1 MRTNTLHMR
10 LPYALLGAVLAAT
23 AAGHVTSARQGAM
36 PAAPILFVTQVPTPA
51 DFATI
56 GSVFANHKGAVSD
69 APRGGDLW
77 IRYPNGTLKNL
88 TAAAGYGTTG
98 LQGAGG
104 IAVREPAVHWDGT
117 KAVFS
122 MVVGSPTRQY
132 EVATY
137 YWQLYEI
144 VGLGQSQ
151 TPVITKVPNQPANYN
166 NVSPIYG
173 ADDRIIFSSDRPR
186 DGQRHLYPQL
196 DEYESTPVVSGLWSL
211 DPATGDLFLMNHSPS
226 GVFSPQVDSFGRVIF
241 TRWDH
246 LQRDQQADADAVS
259 NTYGTFNYTSEA
271 AGAAAVNSRAEVFP
285 ESRRTTGNVEAYTL
299 NHFFPWQINDDGTG
313 EETLNHIGRHELHRY
328 FNRSFNDDARLQ
340 EFNPGSRFNTNS
352 ITNFLQIKEAPSQ
365 PGTYIG
371 IDAPEF
377 ATHAAGQIISINGAP
392 TVNADQMAITYV
404 THPDTA
410 STDDTPSPNHSG
422 LYRNPLPMA
431 DGLLVAVHTSETRAD
446 RNDGTRAAPQS
457 RYRFRMKTITQAG
470 QYWVPGQT
478 LTGAGIVETISY
490 WDPDVLVSYT
500 GELWEL
506 DPVEVR
512 ARPRPPRHTTPM
524 LAPEQQVFA
533 DEGVDV
539 AELRRYLRANNLAL
553 VVSRDVTTRDGADR
567 QQPFRLRVPG
577 GGAQSLP
584 GSGTTYDVA
593 FMQFFQGDLI
603 RGMGGPANPRPGR
616 RVLAQPMHE
625 PAAQNPPV
633 AIPLQGAVKLGRDG
647 SMAAFVPARRAL
659 SWHLTSPTGTPVV
672 RERYWLTFQPGEI
685 RTCTSCHAVNTKDQ
699 LNRPEP
705 QNKPEALA
713 ELLRFYRTQSSGMG
727 APANL
732 QVQSVAGNTV
742 TLQWTA
748 AAGATGYLVEGG
760 TTPGGTMGQ
769 IPTGSTNT
777 TFSFPSPSGVL
788 YLRVKALG
796 ANGATSAASNEVQVA
811 VNVATPPAPPAAPTM
826 LTGNAVGSRLQ
837 LAWTNAT
844 TGGTPTA
851 LLLHVSGALSLTVP
865 LAPGQTFSY
874 PAVPPGTYTFS
885 TSAQNAAGT
894 SPASNSVTLTFP
906 GTCTPPGVPTGFQT
920 TRAGNLVTVSWNSPA
935 AGGAPDAYTL
945 HVTGSFTGSV
955 GTAARTL
962 SGTVGPGTY
971 TLAVASTNPCGTSAA
986 TPAQTV
992 VVP

>member
-1 MRTNTLHMR
+1 MR
-10 LPYALLGAVLAAT
+10 LPYALLGALVAAT
-23 AAGHVTSARQGAM
+23 AAGHITLARQG
-36 PAAPILFVTQVPTPA
+36 PLPSAPILFVTQVPTPA

-56 GSVFANHKGAVSD
+56 GSVFANHKGAISD

-77 IRYPNGTLKNL
+77 IRYPGGTLKNL
-88 TAAAGYGTTG
+88 TAAAGYGMAG
-98 LQGAGG
+98 MQGAAA
-104 IAVREPAVHWDGT
+104 IAVREPSVHWDGT

-122 MVVGSPTRQY
+122 MVVGAPTRQY

-137 YWQLYEI
+137 YWQLYE
-144 VGLGQSQ
+144 VTGLNQNQ

-173 ADDRIIFSSDRPR
+173 ADDRIIFSSDRTR

-211 DPATGDLFLMNHSPS
+211 DPATGDLFLLNHSPS

-246 LQRDQQADADAVS
+246 LQRDQQADADAAGGG
-259 NTYGTFNYTSEA
+259 TYGTFNYASEA
-271 AGAAAVNSRAEVFP
+271 AGAAALNSRAEVFP
-285 ESRRTTGNVEAYTL
+285 EPRIAAGTVEAYTL
-299 NHFFPWQINDDGTG
+299 NQFFPWQINDDGTG
-313 EETLNHIGRHELHRY
+313 EETLNHIGRHELSRY
-328 FNRSFNDDARLQ
+328 FNRSFNNDTRLL
-340 EFNPGSRFNTNS
+340 EFNPGARFNTNS

-365 PGTYIG
+365 AGTYIG

-377 ATHAAGQIISINGAP
+377 TTHAAGQIISINGAP
-392 TVNADQMAITYV
+392 SVNPDQMAITYV

-410 STDDTPSPNHSG
+410 STDDTPSASHSG

-431 DGLLVAVHTSETRAD
+431 DGLLVAAHTSETRAD
-446 RNDGTRAAPQS
+446 RNDGTRALPQS
-457 RYRFRMKTITQAG
+457 RYHFRLKTIAQAG
-470 QYWVPGQT
+470 QYWLPGQA
-478 LTGAGIVETISY
+478 LTGAGIVKSISY

-512 ARPRPPRHTTPM
+512 SRPRPPRRST
-524 LAPEQQVFA
+524 LLQGPEQQVFA

-539 AELRRYLRANNLAL
+539 AALRQYLRANNLAL
-553 VVSRDVTTRDGADR
+553 VVSRDVTTRDRADR

-577 GGAQSLP
+577 GGAESLP
-584 GSGTTYDVA
+584 GSGAIYDVP

-603 RGMGGPANPRPGR
+603 RGMGGPASPRPGR
-616 RVLAQPMHE
+616 RVLAQPMHD
-625 PAAQNPPV
+625 PAVQNPPL
-633 AIPLQGAVKLGRDG
+633 ATPLQGAVKIGRDG

-659 SWHLTSPTGTPVV
+659 TWHLTGPTGTPVV

-685 RTCTSCHAVNTKDQ
+685 RTCTSCHGVNTTDQ

-713 ELLRFYRTQSSGMG
+713 ELLRFYRTQSPGMG
-727 APANL
+727 APTNL
-732 QVQSVAGNTV
+732 QVQSVVGNTV

-748 AAGATGYLVEGG
+748 AAAATGYLVEGG

-769 IPTGSTNT
+769 IPTGSANT
-777 TFSFPSPSGVL
+777 IFSFPSPSGVL

-796 ANGATSAASNEVQVA
+796 ANGAPGAASNEVQVA
-811 VNVATPPAPPAAPTM
+811 VNVPTPPDAPTN

-837 LAWTNAT
+837 LAWTTAAS
-844 TGGTPTA
+844 GGTPTA
-851 LLLHVSGALSLTVP
+851 LLLNVAGAMSLTVP
-865 LAPGQTFSY
+865 LAPGQSFSY
-874 PAVPPGTYTFS
+874 PAVPPGTYTLS
-885 TSAQNAAGT
+885 VAAQNATGT

-906 GTCTPPGVPTGFQT
+906 GVCTPPGIPTNV
-920 TRAGNLVTVSWNSPA
+920 RASSAGRRVTVWWDSPA
-935 AGGAPDAYTL
+935 SGGAPDAYTL
-945 HVTGSFTGSV
+945 NVTGAFTGSV
-955 GTAARTL
+955 GTTERSL

-971 TLAVASTNPCGTSAA
+971 TLAVVANNACGTSGA
-986 TPAQTV
+986 TPSQTV

>member
-1 MRTNTLHMR
+1 MR
-10 LPYALLGAVLAAT
+10 PFYAVLGALVVAA
-23 AAGHVTSARQGAM
+23 ASVYVTSAQQG
-36 PAAPILFVTQVPTPA
+36 PLPTTPILFVTQVPTPA

-56 GSVFANHKGAVSD
+56 GAVFANHKGAVTD

-77 IRYPNGTLKNL
+77 IRYPDGVLKNL

-98 LQGAGG
+98 LQGAGA
-104 IAVREPAVHWDGT
+104 IAVREPSVHWDGA

-144 VGLGQSQ
+144 TGLGQNQ

-186 DGQRHLYPQL
+186 DGQRHLYPQF
-196 DEYESTPVVSGLWSL
+196 DEYESTPVVTGLWSL
-211 DPATGDLFLMNHSPS
+211 DPATGDLFMLNHSPS

-246 LQRDQQADADAVS
+246 LQRDQQADADAVN
-259 NTYGTFNYTSEA
+259 NTYGTFNYASEA
-271 AGAAAVNSRAEVFP
+271 PDAAALNSRVEVYP
-285 ESRRTTGNVEAYTL
+285 EPRRATGNVEAYTI

-328 FNRSFNDDARLQ
+328 FNRSFNDDSRLQ
-340 EFNPGSRFNTNS
+340 EFNPGSRFNPNS
-352 ITNFLQIKEAPSQ
+352 ITNFLQIKEAPFQ

-377 ATHAAGQIISINGAP
+377 GTHAAGQIIGINGAP
-392 TVNADQMAITYV
+392 TVNPDQMAITYV

-410 STDDTPSPNHSG
+410 STDDTPSANHSG

-446 RNDGTRAAPQS
+446 RNDGTRALPQS
-457 RYRFRMKTITQAG
+457 RYAFRIKTITQAG
-470 QYWVPGQT
+470 QYWLPSQP
-478 LTGAGIVETISY
+478 LTTGIVESVSY

-512 ARPRPPRHTTPM
+512 ARPRPPQRTTEIQ
-524 LAPEQQVFA
+524 APEQQVFA
-533 DEGVDV
+533 AEGIDV

-577 GGAQSLP
+577 GGAESLP
-584 GSGTTYDVA
+584 GTGTIYDIQ
-593 FMQFFQGDLI
+593 FMQFFQADLI
-603 RGMGGPANPRPGR
+603 RGMGGPVNPRPGR
-616 RVLAQPMHE
+616 RVLAQPMHD
-625 PAAQNPPV
+625 PAVHNPPLQT
-633 AIPLQGAVKLGRDG
+633 PLPGAVKLGLDG

-659 SWHLTSPTGTPVV
+659 SWQLTSPAGAPVV
-672 RERYWLTFQPGEI
+672 RERYWLTLQPGEI
-685 RTCTSCHAVNTKDQ
+685 RTCTSCHGINTSDQ

-705 QNKPEALA
+705 QNRPQALA
-713 ELLRFYRTQSSGMG
+713 ELMRFYRAQAPGLG
-727 APANL
+727 APTNL
-732 QVQSVAGNTV
+732 QVQSVVGSTV
-742 TLQWTA
+742 TLQWVAGTGEA
-748 AAGATGYLVEGG
+748 APIGYLLEGG
-760 TTPGGTMGQ
+760 TTPGSAAGQ
-769 IPTGSTNT
+769 VPTGSTST
-777 TFSFPSPSGVL
+777 TFSLALPSGVF
-788 YLRVKALG
+788 YVRVKAQG
-796 ANGATSAASNEVQVA
+796 PGGQVSGASNEVQVS
-811 VNVATPPAPPAAPTM
+811 VNVAGPLTAPTK

-837 LAWTNAT
+837 LAWTNG
-844 TGGTPTA
+844 TGTAPTGI
-851 LLLHVSGALSLTVP
+851 LLNVTGALTLTVP
-865 LAPGQTFSY
+865 LPPSETFSY
-874 PAVPPGTYTFS
+874 PSVPPGTYTFS
-885 TSAQNAAGT
+885 VLAQNGVGTSA
-894 SPASNSVTLTFP
+894 ASNSVTLTFP
-906 GTCTPPGVPTGFQT
+906 GACTPPGVPTNLQA
-920 TRAGNLVTVSWNSPA
+920 TRAGNLVTVWWESPA
-935 AGGAPDAYTL
+935 SGGAPDGYTL
-945 HVTGSFTGSV
+945 NVTGSLVGSV
-955 GTAARTL
+955 STAARSV
-962 SGTVGPGTY
+962 SGVVGPGSY
-971 TLAVASTNPCGTSAA
+971 TIAAASINPCGTSAA
-986 TPAQTV
+986 TPPQTM

>member
-1 MRTNTLHMR
+1 MR
-10 LPYALLGAVLAAT
+10 LPYALLGALVAAT
-23 AAGHVTSARQGAM
+23 AAGHVTHARQGPV
-36 PAAPILFVTQVPTPA
+36 PATPILFVTQVPTPA

-77 IRYPNGTLKNL
+77 IRYPGGTLKNL
-88 TAAAGYGTTG
+88 TAAAGYGMPG

-104 IAVREPAVHWDGT
+104 IAVREPSVHWDGT

-122 MVVGSPTRQY
+122 MVVGSPTNQY
-132 EVATY
+132 QVATY
-137 YWQLYEI
+137 YWQLYEV
-144 VGLGQSQ
+144 VGLGENQ
-151 TPVITKVPNQPANYN
+151 TPVITKVANQPANYN

-196 DEYESTPVVSGLWSL
+196 DEYESTPVVTGLWSL
-211 DPATGDLFLMNHSPS
+211 DPATGDLFMLNHSPS

-246 LQRDQQADADAVS
+246 LQRDQQADADAAGGG
-259 NTYGTFNYTSEA
+259 TYGTFNYTSEA

-285 ESRRTTGNVEAYTL
+285 EPRIAAGTVEAYTL
-299 NHFFPWQINDDGTG
+299 NQFFPWQINDDGTG

-328 FNRSFNDDARLQ
+328 FNRSFNNDARLQ
-340 EFNPGSRFNTNS
+340 EFNPGSRFNANS

-365 PGTYIG
+365 AGTYIG

-377 ATHAAGQIISINGAP
+377 TTHAAGQIISVNGAP
-392 TVNADQMAITYV
+392 TTNPDQMAITYV

-410 STDDTPSPNHSG
+410 STDDTPSANHSG

-446 RNDGTRAAPQS
+446 RNDGTRAFPQS
-457 RYRFRMKTITQAG
+457 RYKFRIKTITPAG
-470 QYWVPGQT
+470 QYWVPNQV
-478 LTGAGIVETISY
+478 LTGAGIVETVSY

-512 ARPRPPRHTTPM
+512 ARPRPPQRTTQIQ
-524 LAPEQQVFA
+524 APEQQVFA

-539 AELRRYLRANNLAL
+539 AQLRSYLRANNLAL

-567 QQPFRLRVPG
+567 QQPFRLRVPS
-577 GGAQSLP
+577 GGAESLP
-584 GSGTTYDVA
+584 GSGTIYDVP

-616 RVLAQPMHE
+616 RVLAQPMHD
-625 PAAQNPPV
+625 PAVQNPPL
-633 AIPLQGAVKLGRDG
+633 PTQLPGAVKIGRDG

-685 RTCTSCHAVNTKDQ
+685 RTCTSCHGVNSRDQ

-713 ELLRFYRTQSSGMG
+713 ELMRFYRNQTPGLG
-727 APANL
+727 APTNL
-732 QVQSVAGNTV
+732 QVPSVVGNTV
-742 TLQWTA
+742 SLQWV
-748 AAGATGYLVEGG
+748 AGAGAAPTGYIVEGG
-760 TTPGGTMGQ
+760 FTPGAVLGQ
-769 IPTGSTNT
+769 VATGSTNT

-796 ANGATSAASNEVQVA
+796 ANGLTSAASNEVQVS
-811 VNVATPPAPPAAPTM
+811 VNVATPPAAPTM
-826 LTGNAVGSRLQ
+826 LTGNAIGSRLQ

-844 TGGTPTA
+844 SGGTPTA
-851 LLLHVSGALSLTVP
+851 LLLHVAGAVSLTVP
-865 LAPGQTFSY
+865 LGPGQSFSY
-874 PAVPPGTYTFS
+874 PAVPPGTYTLS
-885 TSAQNAAGT
+885 VAAQNAAGT

-906 GTCTPPGVPTGFQT
+906 GTCTPPGVPTSFQAT
-920 TRAGNLVTVSWNSPA
+920 TVGNRVTVSWNSPA
-935 AGGAPDAYTL
+935 SGGAPDAYTL
-945 HVTGSFTGSV
+945 NVTGSLTGSV
-955 GTAARTL
+955 STADRSL
-962 SGTVGPGTY
+962 SGAVGPGTY
-971 TLAVASTNPCGTSAA
+971 TLAVASNNPCGTSAA
-986 TPAQTV
+986 TPPQTV

>member
-1 MRTNTLHMR
+1 MRATR
-10 LPYALLGAVLAAT
+10 LSLRHGALLGTLVAT
-23 AAGHVTSARQGAM
+23 TITTGYVTSARQG
-36 PAAPILFVTQVPTPA
+36 PLPSAPILFVTQVPTPA

-56 GSVFANHKGAVSD
+56 GAVFANHKGAVTD

-77 IRYPNGTLKNL
+77 IRYPGGTLKNL
-88 TAAAGYGTTG
+88 TAAAGYGMTG
-98 LQGAGG
+98 MQGAGA
-104 IAVREPAVHWDGT
+104 IAVREPSVHWDGT
-117 KAVFS
+117 RAVFS
-122 MVVGSPTRQY
+122 MVVGAPTRQY
-132 EVATY
+132 EVTTY

-144 VGLGQSQ
+144 TGLGPGD
-151 TPVITKVPNQPANYN
+151 TPVIAKVPNQPANYN
-166 NVSPIYG
+166 NVSPIYS

-211 DPATGDLFLMNHSPS
+211 TPATGELFMLNHSPS

-246 LQRDQQADADAVS
+246 LQRDQQADADANS
-259 NTYGTFNYTSEA
+259 NTYGTFNYASEA
-271 AGAAAVNSRAEVFP
+271 AGAAALNTRAEVFP
-285 ESRRTTGNVEAYTL
+285 ERRQASGNVEAYTI

-328 FNRSFNDDARLQ
+328 FNRSFNDDPRLQ
-340 EFNPGSRFNTNS
+340 EFNPGSRFNPNS
-352 ITNFLQIKEAPSQ
+352 ITNFLQIEEAPAQ
-365 PGTYIG
+365 PGTYVG

-377 ATHAAGQIISINGAP
+377 GTHAAGQIISVNGAP
-392 TVNADQMAITYV
+392 TVNPDQMAITYL
-404 THPDTA
+404 THPETA

-431 DGLLVAVHTSETRAD
+431 DGLLVAAHTSETRAD
-446 RNDGTRAAPQS
+446 RNDGTRAFPQS
-457 RYRFRMKTITQAG
+457 RYRFRLKTITPSG

-512 ARPRPPRHTTPM
+512 ARPRPPRRTTA
-524 LAPEQQVFA
+524 LLGPEQQVFA
-533 DEGVDV
+533 EEGVDV
-539 AELRRYLRANNLAL
+539 AEFRRYLRDHDLAL
-553 VVSRDVTTRDGADR
+553 VVSRDVTARDAADR
-567 QQPFRLRVPG
+567 QQPFRLRVP

-603 RGMGGPANPRPGR
+603 RGMGGAASPRPGR
-616 RVLAQPMHE
+616 RVLAQPKHD
-625 PAAQNPPV
+625 PAAQNPPL
-633 AIPLQGAVKLGRDG
+633 AIPLQGAVKLGADG
-647 SMAAFVPARRAL
+647 SMAALVPARRAL

-685 RTCTSCHAVNTKDQ
+685 RTCTSCHGINTRDQ
-699 LNRPEP
+699 LGRPEP

-713 ELLRFYRTQSSGMG
+713 ELLRFYRTQEPGMD
-727 APANL
+727 APTNL

-748 AAGATGYLVEGG
+748 AAVATGYLVEGG
-760 TTPGGTMGQ
+760 TAPGGTMGQ
-769 IPTGSTNT
+769 IPTGSTST

-788 YLRVKALG
+788 YLRVKAVG
-796 ANGATSAASNEVQVA
+796 ANGAVSAASNEVQVA
-811 VNVATPPAPPAAPTM
+811 VNGPTPPAAPTR
-826 LTGNAVGSRLQ
+826 LTGNAIGGRLQ
-837 LAWTNAT
+837 LAWTNAA
-844 TGGTPTA
+844 TGGAPTA
-851 LLLHVSGALSLTVP
+851 MLLHVSGVMSLTLP
-865 LAPGQTFSY
+865 LPPGQSFSY
-874 PAVPPGTYTFS
+874 PAVPPGTYNLAV
-885 TSAQNAAGT
+885 SAQNAAGT

-906 GTCTPPGVPTGFQT
+906 GTCMPPAPPGNLQA
-920 TRAGNLVTVSWNSPA
+920 TRAGNRVTVAWDSPA
-935 AGGAPDAYTL
+935 SGGAPDGYRL
-945 HVTGSFTGSV
+945 HVSGAFAGSLD
-955 GTAARTL
+955 TAERMV
-962 SGTVGPGTY
+962 SGVVGPGSY
-971 TLAVASTNPCGTSAA
+971 TVAVASTNPCGTSAT
-986 TPAQTV
+986 TPPQTV

>member
-1 MRTNTLHMR
+1 MR
-10 LPYALLGAVLAAT
+10 LPYALLGMLVVTMAT
-23 AAGHVTSARQGAM
+23 GYGTFARQG
-36 PAAPILFVTQVPTPA
+36 PLPSAPILFVTQVPTPA

-56 GSVFANHKGAVSD
+56 GSVFANHKGSVSD

-77 IRYPNGTLKNL
+77 IRYPGGTLKNL

-98 LQGAGG
+98 LQGAGA
-104 IAVREPAVHWDGT
+104 IAVREPSVHWDGT
-117 KAVFS
+117 KAVFG
-122 MVVGSPTRQY
+122 MVVGAPTRQY

-137 YWQLYEI
+137 YWQLYE
-144 VGLGQSQ
+144 VTGLGQSQ
-151 TPVITKVPNQPANYN
+151 TPVVTKVPNQPANYN

-196 DEYESTPVVSGLWSL
+196 DEYESTPVVTGLWSL
-211 DPATGDLFLMNHSPS
+211 DPATGDLFLLNHSPS

-285 ESRRTTGNVEAYTL
+285 EPRIAAGTVEAHTL
-299 NHFFPWQINDDGTG
+299 NQFFPWQINDDGTG

-340 EFNPGSRFNTNS
+340 EFNPGSRFNANS

-377 ATHAAGQIISINGAP
+377 TTHAAGQIISINGAP
-392 TVNADQMAITYV
+392 TVNPDQMAITYV

-410 STDDTPSPNHSG
+410 STDDTPSVNHSG

-431 DGLLVAVHTSETRAD
+431 DGLLVAAHTSETRAD
-446 RNDGTRAAPQS
+446 RNDGTRAFPQS
-457 RYRFRMKTITQAG
+457 RYKFRLKTIAASG
-470 QYWVPGQT
+470 QYWLPGQA
-478 LTGAGIVETISY
+478 LTGAGIVKAISY

-512 ARPRPPRHTTPM
+512 SRPRPPRRST
-524 LAPEQQVFA
+524 LLQGPEQQVFA

-539 AELRRYLRANNLAL
+539 AELRQYLRANGLAL

-577 GGAQSLP
+577 GGAEALP
-584 GSGTTYDVA
+584 GSGTTYDVP

-603 RGMGGPANPRPGR
+603 RGMGGPATPRPGR
-616 RVLAQPMHE
+616 RVLAQPMHD
-625 PAAQNPPV
+625 PVVQNPPL
-633 AIPLQGAVKLGRDG
+633 ATPLQGAVKIGRDG

-659 SWHLTSPTGTPVV
+659 SWHLTGPTGTPVV

-685 RTCTSCHAVNTKDQ
+685 RTCTSCHGVNTKDQ

-713 ELLRFYRTQSSGMG
+713 ELLRFYRTQTPGPG
-727 APANL
+727 APSNL
-732 QVQSVAGNTV
+732 QVQSVAGSTV
-742 TLQWTA
+742 TLQWVA
-748 AAGATGYLVEGG
+748 AAGATNYLLEGG
-760 TTPGGTMGQ
+760 TTPGSTLGQ
-769 IPTGSTNT
+769 IPTGSTAT
-777 TFSFPSPSGVL
+777 TYSFPAPSGVF
-788 YLRVKALG
+788 YLRIKALA
-796 ANGATSAASNEVQVA
+796 ANGSTSAASNEVQVA
-811 VNVATPPAPPAAPTM
+811 VNVPTPPDAPTK
-826 LTGNAVGSRLQ
+826 LTGNAIGSRLQ
-837 LAWTNAT
+837 LAWTNAA
-844 TGGTPTA
+844 TGGAPTA
-851 LLLHVSGALSLTVP
+851 MLLQVGGGVSLTVP
-865 LAPGQTFSY
+865 LPLGQTFSY
-874 PAVPPGTYTFS
+874 PAVPPGTYTLS
-885 TSAQNAAGT
+885 VAAQNAVGA

-906 GTCTPPGVPTGFQT
+906 GTCTPPAPPSAFQA
-920 TRAGNLVTVSWNSPA
+920 TRAGNRLTVSWESPA
-935 AGGAPDAYTL
+935 SGGAPDAYSL
-945 HVTGSFTGSV
+945 NVTGSYTGSV
-955 GTAARTL
+955 VTTDRTL
-962 SGTVGPGTY
+962 SGVVGPGTY
-971 TLAVASTNPCGTSAA
+971 TMAVASTNACGTSAA
-986 TPAQTV
+986 TAAQTV
-992 VVP
+992 TVP

>member
-1 MRTNTLHMR
+1 MR
-10 LPYALLGAVLAAT
+10 LPYALLGALVAAT
-23 AAGHVTSARQGAM
+23 ADGHVTYARQGPV
-36 PAAPILFVTQVPTPA
+36 PATPILFVTQVPTPA

-56 GSVFANHKGAVSD
+56 GAVFANHKGAVAD

-77 IRYPNGTLKNL
+77 IRYPGGTLKNL

-98 LQGAGG
+98 PQGTGA
-104 IAVREPAVHWDGT
+104 IAVREPSVHWDGT

-122 MVVGSPTRQY
+122 MVVGSPTNQY
-132 EVATY
+132 QVATY

-144 VGLGQSQ
+144 TGLGQSQ

-166 NVSPIYG
+166 SVSPIYG

-196 DEYESTPVVSGLWSL
+196 DEYESTPVVTGLWSL
-211 DPATGDLFLMNHSPS
+211 EPATGDLFMLNHSPS

-246 LQRDQQADADAVS
+246 LQRDQQADADAVN
-259 NTYGTFNYTSEA
+259 NTYGTFNYASEA
-271 AGAAAVNSRAEVFP
+271 VGAAALNSRAEVFP

-340 EFNPGSRFNTNS
+340 EFNPGSRFNANS

-377 ATHAAGQIISINGAP
+377 ATHAAGQIISVNGAP
-392 TVNADQMAITYV
+392 ATDADQMAITYV

-410 STDDTPSPNHSG
+410 STDDTPSANHSG

-446 RNDGTRAAPQS
+446 RNDGSRAFPQS
-457 RYRFRMKTITQAG
+457 RYKFRLKTITPTG
-470 QYWVPGQT
+470 QYWVPGQL
-478 LTGAGIVETISY
+478 LTGTGIVESISY

-512 ARPRPPRHTTPM
+512 ARPRPPRRTTEIQ
-524 LAPEQQVFA
+524 APEQQVFA

-577 GGAQSLP
+577 GAESLP
-584 GSGTTYDVA
+584 GSGASYDVP

-603 RGMGGPANPRPGR
+603 RGMGGPATPRPGR
-616 RVLAQPMHE
+616 RVLAQPMHD
-625 PAAQNPPV
+625 PAVQNPPLPT
-633 AIPLQGAVKLGRDG
+633 PLQGAVKIGRDG

-685 RTCTSCHAVNTKDQ
+685 RTCTSCHGVNSRDQ
-699 LNRPEP
+699 VNRPEP

-713 ELLRFYRTQSSGMG
+713 ELMRFYRTQAPGMG
-727 APANL
+727 APTNL
-732 QVQSVAGNTV
+732 QVQSVDGNTV
-742 TLQWTA
+742 SLQWAA
-748 AAGATGYLVEGG
+748 AAGAAPTDYLVEGG
-760 TTPGGTMGQ
+760 FTPGAVLGQ
-769 IPTGSTNT
+769 VATGSTST

-796 ANGATSAASNEVQVA
+796 SNGVTSAASNEVQVF
-811 VNVATPPAPPAAPTM
+811 VNVPTPPAAPTK

-844 TGGTPTA
+844 TGGTPMA
-851 LLLHVSGALSLTVP
+851 LLLNVTGAVSLTVP
-865 LAPGQTFSY
+865 LAPGQSFSY
-874 PAVPPGTYTFS
+874 PAVPPGTYTLS
-885 TSAQNAAGT
+885 VAAQNAAGT

-906 GTCTPPGVPTGFQT
+906 GTCTPPGVPGNFQAT
-920 TRAGNLVTVSWNSPA
+920 KAGNRLTVSWNSPA
-935 AGGAPDAYTL
+935 SGGAPDTYTL
-945 HVTGSFTGSV
+945 NVTGSFTGNV
-955 GTAARTL
+955 GTAERLL
-962 SGTVGPGTY
+962 SGAVGPGTY
-971 TLAVASTNPCGTSAA
+971 TMAVASSNPCGTSAA
-986 TPAQTV
+986 TPPQTL

>member
-1 MRTNTLHMR
+1 MPALR
-10 LPYALLGAVLAAT
+10 LSLPHVALLGTLVVT
-23 AAGHVTSARQGAM
+23 TITSGYVTSARQG
-36 PAAPILFVTQVPTPA
+36 PLPSAPILFVTQVPNPA

-56 GSVFANHKGAVSD
+56 GSVFANHKGPVSD

-77 IRYPNGTLKNL
+77 IRYPGGALKNL
-88 TAAAGYGTTG
+88 TAAAGYGMTG
-98 LQGAGG
+98 LQGAGA
-104 IAVREPAVHWDGT
+104 IAVREPSVHWDGT

-144 VGLGQSQ
+144 TGLGPSD

-166 NVSPIYG
+166 NISPIYG
-173 ADDRIIFSSDRPR
+173 ADDRIIFTSDRPR

-211 DPATGDLFLMNHSPS
+211 APATGDLFLLNHSPS

-246 LQRDQQADADAVS
+246 LQRDQQADADAGGGS
-259 NTYGTFNYTSEA
+259 YGTFNYASEA
-271 AGAAAVNSRAEVFP
+271 PGAAALNSRVEVYP
-285 ESRRTTGNVEAYTL
+285 EPRRLTGNVEAYTI

-340 EFNPGSRFNTNS
+340 EFNPGSRVNANS
-352 ITNFLQIKEAPSQ
+352 ITNFLQIEEAPSQ
-365 PGTYIG
+365 PGTYLG

-377 ATHAAGQIISINGAP
+377 GTHAAGQIISINGAP
-392 TVNADQMAITYV
+392 TVNPDQMAITYV
-404 THPDTA
+404 THPETA
-410 STDDTPSPNHSG
+410 STDDTPGPNHSG

-431 DGLLVAVHTSETRAD
+431 DGLVVAAHTSETRAD
-446 RNDGTRAAPQS
+446 RNDGTRAFPQS
-457 RYRFRMKTITQAG
+457 RYHFRLKTLTQTG
-470 QYWVPGQT
+470 QYWVPGQA
-478 LTGAGIVETISY
+478 LTGTGIVETISY

-500 GELWEL
+500 GALWEL

-512 ARPRPPRHTTPM
+512 ARPRPPRRTM
-524 LAPEQQVFA
+524 VLQAPEQQVFTE
-533 DEGVDV
+533 EGVDV
-539 AELRRYLRANNLAL
+539 ADLRNYLRANNLAL
-553 VVSRDVTTRDGADR
+553 VVSRDVTTRDSADR

-577 GGAQSLP
+577 GAQSLP
-584 GSGTTYDVA
+584 GTGTIYDVA

-616 RVLAQPMHE
+616 RVLAQPMHD
-625 PAAQNPPV
+625 PAAQNPPL
-633 AIPLQGAVKLGRDG
+633 ATPFQGAVKLGRDG

-685 RTCTSCHAVNTKDQ
+685 RTCTSCHGVNTRDQ

-713 ELLRFYRTQSSGMG
+713 ELLRFYRTQSQGMG
-727 APANL
+727 APTNL

-748 AAGATGYLVEGG
+748 AAAATGYLVEGG
-760 TTPGGTMGQ
+760 MTPGATMGQ
-769 IPTGSTNT
+769 VPTGSANT
-777 TFSFPSPSGVL
+777 TFSFPAPSGVL
-788 YLRVKALG
+788 YLRVKATG

-811 VNVATPPAPPAAPTM
+811 VNVPTPPAAPTL
-826 LTGNAVGSRLQ
+826 LTGNAIGTRLQ
-837 LAWTNAT
+837 LAWTNPAS
-844 TGGTPTA
+844 GGTPA
-851 LLLHVSGALSLTVP
+851 AMWLHVSGALSLTLP
-865 LAPGQTFSY
+865 LPAGQSFSY

-894 SPASNSVTLTFP
+894 SPPSNSVTLTFP
-906 GTCTPPGVPTGFQT
+906 GTCTPPAPPTNFQA
-920 TRAGNLVTVSWNSPA
+920 TRSGNRVTVSWDSPA
-935 AGGAPDAYTL
+935 SGGAPDSYAL
-945 HVTGSFTGSV
+945 QVTGAFI
-955 GTAARTL
+955 GTFSTTDRTL
-962 SGTVGPGTY
+962 SGVVGPGSY
-971 TLAVASTNPCGTSAA
+971 ALAVASYNPCGASAA
-986 TPAQTV
+986 TSPQTV